1 MLLLMVNKP
10 FIVKKV
16 SILADVL
23 LQWFQQ
29 VP

>member
-1 MLLLMVNKP
+1 MINEP
-10 FIVKKV
+10 FLVKKV

>member
-1 MLLLMVNKP
+1 MLLLMINEP
-10 FIVKKV
+10 FLVEKV
-16 SILADVL
+16 TILADVL

>member
-1 MLLLMVNKP
+1 MIKEP
-10 FIVKKV
+10 FLVKKV
-16 SILADVL
+16 YIFADVL

>member
-1 MLLLMVNKP
+1 MLLLMISEP
-10 FIVKKV
+10 FLVKTV